1 MHLRKGG
8 GANIQPTAPSLS
20 EYYYI
25 QHHHRSSPST
35 ISTSSGSGNS
45 YSIYSEIEINNNNI
59 PPPPT
64 IALPE
69 LPPPDYPPREAAI
82 ALIGDRAAN
91 FDIPLAKLKKYQ
103 FKPKKSYNP
112 LILTRRGC
120 TDIFCCFV
128 LIIFLAAWI
137 AVAIFGFMWGKPERL
152 IHPTDTY
159 GRTCGSNRIGGDK
172 PYLLFFDLTKCVNFV
187 TVLSGCPT
195 RQICVKS
202 CPSTYYTYLQL
213 QTASSSDLL
222 SAIEN
227 KVICDETIDKTTIKT
242 FSQLKNYVDTGWC
255 TAYTVKSAAVLGR
268 CMPEVF
274 IDLGNTIESLGKENG
289 TLDSIISKVGNS
301 NGLIPSDSVLRN
313 STDVL
318 NGVVNSRAV
327 LQKIAADLSVS
338 WWQILFLF
346 LVAAII
352 SFLWTVIMRLLG
364 GLMIWFSL
372 FLLLGL
378 LAGGAGYCWFRYVQ
392 LYNAGAINDYSFQ
405 PVFSLYFEM
414 PTTWMILGIILSILL
429 IVMFIIFLFVMSRI
443 RLAVAVIEETSRA
456 LGNMLS
462 TLFFPFIPFILH
474 IIVFII
480 WGSIAI
486 WLASSG
492 EENCR
497 YSTSTNPNDLA
508 NGPKCD
514 CDLLGT
520 AQGVNCRYVNY
531 TRDTSHVTYMQ
542 LYNLFACFWMSC
554 FVGAFSDITLAG
566 AFASYYWAFTKPKD
580 IPSFPVLSSAGR
592 ALRYHMGSL
601 AFGSLILAIVKF
613 IRAILEFLYQKLH
626 ASQNKV
632 LQIIFTILKCFFFC
646 LEHIL
651 RILTTNAYIMIAMY
665 GKGFFRSAKDSF
677 SLITRNII
685 RTVVLNRVVAFL
697 LFVGKAT
704 ITIGMGLYTL
714 T

>member
-1 MHLRKGG
+1 MHSRKGG
-8 GANIQPTAPSLS
+8 EGANIQPTAPSLS
-20 EYYYI
+20 EYYFQ
-25 QHHHRSSPST
+25 QHHHQRHNRSSPST

-45 YSIYSEIEINNNNI
+45 YSIYSEIQNI
-59 PPPPT
+59 PPPPN

-128 LIIFLAAWI
+128 LLVFLAAWI

-152 IHPTDTY
+152 IHPTDSY
-159 GRTCGSNRIGGDK
+159 GRTCGGNRIGGYDLRDK
-172 PYLLFFDLTKCVNFV
+172 PYLLFFDLTKCVNFA

-202 CPSTYYTYLQL
+202 CPTTYYTYLQL
-213 QTASSSDLL
+213 QTASSADLI

-289 TLDSIISKVGNS
+289 TLDNIISKVGNS

-313 STDVL
+313 STDVM

-346 LVAAII
+346 LVAAVI

-372 FLLLGL
+372 FLLLG
-378 LAGGAGYCWFRYVQ
+378 AGYCWYRYVQ

-414 PTTWMILGIILSILL
+414 PTTWMVLGIILSILL

-443 RLAVAVIEETSRA
+443 RLAVAVIEETS
-456 LGNMLS
+456 
-462 TLFFPFIPFILH
+462 
-474 IIVFII
+474 
-480 WGSIAI
+480 
-486 WLASSG
+486 
-492 EENCR
+492 
-497 YSTSTNPNDLA
+497 
-508 NGPKCD
+508 
-514 CDLLGT
+514 
-520 AQGVNCRYVNY
+520 
-531 TRDTSHVTYMQ
+531 
-542 LYNLFACFWMSC
+542 SC

-566 AFASYYWAFTKPKD
+566 AFASYYWAFSKPKD
-580 IPSFPVLSSAGR
+580 VPSFPVLSSAGR

-626 ASQNKV
+626 ASHNKV

-704 ITIGMGLYTL
+704 ITIGMVEDSESNDGTPAKPFYMSDQLKKIYGKENKF
-714 T
+714 